1 LDSLQIFRSGQVD
14 FSTRVV
20 PGRQVKKGLHEPKAK
35 KCIVTG
41 ERAARDLKNLRG
53 CNGMKQY
60 RIGPIHFVFLWIV
73 FGVGAASAAAL
84 DAPQT
89 LHHPR
94 YKTGS
99 HLSTTHRAVVHT
111 GTATASRTSTT
122 HASGKR
128 TSTLHRRY
136 ASRSGVRVAGRTSAA
151 SHLAATSGAH
161 LRTVSLHR
169 HRYYER
175 FTANSFVTEAV
186 GADDIT
192 TGEDPVVRQAAIDA
206 LGDMNGT
213 AVVINPANGRILA
226 MVNQKLALSP
236 GAEPCSTIKLTV
248 ALAAL
253 SESLVTNDTMVQLAG
268 FRMNMTQALAKSNN
282 LYFEELGRELG
293 FDRVR
298 HYATQFGLGELAGY
312 NIAGE
317 QLGEYPDQAI
327 PESEGGVGRMCSFGQ
342 GVSLTPLQLGAFVA
356 AIANGGTLYYL
367 QHPTTPEA
375 IANFEP
381 RVKRTLDIARYLPD
395 LEDGMA
401 GAVEYGTA
409 RRLRANFRELP
420 IFGKT
425 GTCSNDG
432 TRFGWFAAYSES
444 PQGGLV
450 TVFFLEGG
458 RATFGPRA
466 AELTGA
472 FYANLWD
479 RDYFGEKNQE
489 AVSAPDQT
497 RPHGAMLPVS
507 ANGAAAVA
515 HQ

>member
-1 LDSLQIFRSGQVD
+1 MKTL
-14 FSTRVV
+14 RV
-20 PGRQVKKGLHEPKAK
+20 
-35 KCIVTG
+35 
-41 ERAARDLKNLRG
+41 
-53 CNGMKQY
+53 
-60 RIGPIHFVFLWIV
+60 GPIYFCVFI
-73 FGVGAASAAAL
+73 FGMSAACAWAL
-84 DAPQT
+84 DAPQP
-89 LHHPR
+89 LHHSKS
-94 YKTGS
+94 KTES
-99 HLSTTHRAVVHT
+99 HVTTTRHTTTSKTSTA
-111 GTATASRTSTT
+111 RTSTVQRRYT
-122 HASGKR
+122 HRSTAYAAARTTTPSRLNATAGAQLRGASY
-128 TSTLHRRY
+128 HRR
-136 ASRSGVRVAGRTSAA
+136 
-151 SHLAATSGAH
+151 HH
-161 LRTVSLHR
+161 
-169 HRYYER
+169 YYER
-175 FTANSFVTEAV
+175 FTASSFIHGDV
-186 GADDIT
+186 GAGDNT
-192 TGEDPVVRQAAIDA
+192 AGEDPVVRQAAIDA

-253 SESLVTNDTMVQLAG
+253 SESLVTSDTMVQLAG
-268 FRMNMTQALAKSNN
+268 FRMDMTQALAKSNN

-293 FDRVR
+293 FERVR

-317 QLGEYPDQAI
+317 QLGVYPDQAI
-327 PESEGGVGRMCSFGQ
+327 PEAEGGVARMCSFGQ

-367 QHPTTPEA
+367 QHPTTPED
-375 IANFEP
+375 IASFQP
-381 RVKRTLDIARYLPD
+381 MIKRTLDIGRYLPD

-425 GTCSNDG
+425 GTCSDNG
-432 TRFGWFAAYSES
+432 TRYGWFAAYSES

-472 FYANLWD
+472 FYADLWD
-479 RDYFGEKNQE
+479 HDYFGEKNQD
-489 AVSAPDQT
+489 AQSAPAEVPAQGNVPPAD
-497 RPHGAMLPVS
+497 S
-507 ANGAAAVA
+507 AAPR
-515 HQ
+515 Q

>member
-1 LDSLQIFRSGQVD
+1 MKKL
-14 FSTRVV
+14 RV
-20 PGRQVKKGLHEPKAK
+20 
-35 KCIVTG
+35 
-41 ERAARDLKNLRG
+41 
-53 CNGMKQY
+53 
-60 RIGPIHFVFLWIV
+60 GPIYFCTFI
-73 FGVGAASAAAL
+73 FGMSAACAWAL
-84 DAPQT
+84 DAPQP
-89 LHHPR
+89 LHHSKS
-94 YKTGS
+94 KTES
-99 HLSTTHRAVVHT
+99 HVTTTRQ
-111 GTATASRTSTT
+111 ATTSRTST
-122 HASGKR
+122 ARS
-128 TSTLHRRY
+128 SAVHRRY
-136 ASRSGVRVAGRTSAA
+136 THRSSAYAAARTTTASRLNATAGAQLRSA
-151 SHLAATSGAH
+151 SY
-161 LRTVSLHR
+161 HR
-169 HRYYER
+169 RHHYYER
-175 FTANSFVTEAV
+175 FTASSFIHGDV
-186 GADDIT
+186 GAGDNT
-192 TGEDPVVRQAAIDA
+192 AGEDPVVRQAAIDA

-253 SESLVTNDTMVQLAG
+253 SESLVTSDTMVQLAG
-268 FRMNMTQALAKSNN
+268 FRMDMTQALAKSNN

-293 FDRVR
+293 FERVR

-317 QLGEYPDQAI
+317 QLGVYPDQAI
-327 PESEGGVGRMCSFGQ
+327 PEAEGGVARMCSFGQ
-342 GVSLTPLQLGAFVA
+342 GVSVTPLQLGALVA

-367 QHPTTPEA
+367 QHPSTPED
-375 IANFEP
+375 IAQFQP
-381 RVKRTLDIARYLPD
+381 RIKRTLDIGRYLPD

-425 GTCSNDG
+425 GTCSDNG

-472 FYANLWD
+472 FYADLWD
-479 RDYFGEKNQE
+479 HDYFGEKNQD
-489 AVSAPDQT
+489 AQSAPAQGGVA
-497 RPHGAMLPVS
+497 PAQAMS
-507 ANGAAAVA
+507 GAAGPE
-515 HQ
+515 Q